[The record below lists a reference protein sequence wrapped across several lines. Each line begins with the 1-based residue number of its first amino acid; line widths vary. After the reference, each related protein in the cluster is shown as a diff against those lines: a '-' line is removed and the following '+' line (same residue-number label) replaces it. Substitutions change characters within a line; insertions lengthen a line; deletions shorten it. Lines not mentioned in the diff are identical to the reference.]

1 MSDDTSRGTNQEM
14 RTPPEQATPETSVG
28 IDDDSFEDTPEQ
40 RERAKYPANKERG
53 GTIAG
58 GGSRDE

>member
-1 MSDDTSRGTNQEM
+1 MSDTNQEM

-28 IDDDSFEDTPEQ
+28 INDDGFEDSP
-40 RERAKYPANKERG
+40 REKERDQYPANKERG
-53 GTIAG
+53 GTVAG